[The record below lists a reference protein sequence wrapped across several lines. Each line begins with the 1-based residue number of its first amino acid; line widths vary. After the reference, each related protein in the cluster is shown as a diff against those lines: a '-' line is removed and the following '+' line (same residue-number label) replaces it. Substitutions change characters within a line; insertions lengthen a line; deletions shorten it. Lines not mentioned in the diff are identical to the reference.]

1 MWRPCRWAA
10 LPLRNNALA
19 EGSANVSGT
28 MSMAASVAKSFDRSK
43 FKAVRKDA
51 QPFGGVHPELA
62 GWTLLLECLAS
73 GSGFLWLSVS
83 HGLPVIRTC
92 GQADVQAISIG
103 HGPRSVKKTTY
114 VIRAFAASRTAR
126 ERSASVVP
134 DSADSVGRISRQR
147 NSSDGVCTTVV
158 DSSQP
163 LLFRS
168 SGVPVGGC
176 SQPELAQLASSTR
189 PKP

>member
-28 MSMAASVAKSFDRSK
+28 MSMAASAAKSFDRSK

-73 GSGFLWLSVS
+73 GLGVLV
-83 HGLPVIRTC
+83 
-92 GQADVQAISIG
+92 AISQSRIAS
-103 HGPRSVKKTTY
+103 HQDV
-114 VIRAFAASRTAR
+114 RAGGRASDLHWSWTSLGQ
-126 ERSASVVP
+126 ENHL
-134 DSADSVGRISRQR
+134 R
-147 NSSDGVCTTVV
+147 NQG
-158 DSSQP
+158 
-163 LLFRS
+163 FR
-168 SGVPVGGC
+168 
-176 SQPELAQLASSTR
+176 R
-189 PKP
+189 